1 MLFLLESAD
10 QAHLRLHLLEVLTA
24 SWQILWMFV
33 YGGLIII
40 KVDNLWELDDRVR
53 IKWAGIAE

>member
-1 MLFLLESAD
+1 MLFLLESAV
-10 QAHLRLHLLEVLTA
+10 QAHLRLHLLEVLTE